1 MPPIASLESNALIPN
16 ISRYAFRSFD
26 RRFALFD
33 NRLGDRMRPDLYRS
47 YGNQQVFLTSF
58 LTEVLGH
65 GPAAVVT
72 ALIPD
77 KHHFCNRGAKDVIP
91 LWRDAAATQANLTTG
106 LLEWLGD
113 YYSPNPT
120 LPREGGGSLRPEE
133 VFAYAYALLASPE
146 YVKTFWEELAL
157 PGPRLPLT
165 KDAALFAEGVALGR
179 RLIGLHTYGER
190 FLPPGAKPGHVP
202 PGVAR
207 CQVGTPADPASYPDR
222 FHYDPAT
229 QELHIGK
236 GVFAPVRRE
245 VWSFSLSGFE
255 VVKSW
260 LAYRMRDRS
269 GKKSSPLD
277 DIRPESWSFD
287 GELLNLLWVLDHTID
302 LQPALAA
309 LLEKVL
315 AGELFTAAELPQ
327 PDEAQCRAIVEQDG
341 NSHPRSGSHAPASSA
356 IRRWSG

>member
-1 MPPIASLESNALIPN
+1 MGE
-16 ISRYAFRSFD
+16 
-26 RRFALFD
+26 
-33 NRLGDRMRPDLYRS
+33 
-47 YGNQQVFLTSF
+47 
-58 LTEVLGH
+58 
-65 GPAAVVT
+65 GPAAVAT

-77 KHHFCNRGAKDVIP
+77 LHHFRGSFGGAHVIP

-106 LLEWLGD
+106 LLELLGER
-113 YYSPNPT
+113 YGQPVETEALFS
-120 LPREGGGSLRPEE
+120 
-133 VFAYAYALLASPE
+133 YAYALLASPE
-146 YVKTFWEELAL
+146 YVRTFWEELAL

-165 KDAALFAEGVALGR
+165 KDAALFAEGAALGK
-179 RLIGLHTYGER
+179 RLIRLHTYGER
-190 FLPPGAKPGHVP
+190 FLLPGGKFGHVP

-207 CQVGTPADPASYPDR
+207 CQVGTPADPANYPDR

-236 GVFAPVRRE
+236 GLFAPVRRE

-277 DIRPESWSFD
+277 DIRPESWTFD
-287 GELLNLLWVLDHTID
+287 GELLNLLWVLDHTVD
-302 LQPALAA
+302 LQPELAA

-315 AGELFTAAELPQ
+315 ASELFTAAELPQ
-327 PDEAQCRAIVEQDG
+327 PDEAQRRAMVEKIGKTELFD
-341 NSHPRSGSHAPASSA
+341 
-356 IRRWSG
+356 